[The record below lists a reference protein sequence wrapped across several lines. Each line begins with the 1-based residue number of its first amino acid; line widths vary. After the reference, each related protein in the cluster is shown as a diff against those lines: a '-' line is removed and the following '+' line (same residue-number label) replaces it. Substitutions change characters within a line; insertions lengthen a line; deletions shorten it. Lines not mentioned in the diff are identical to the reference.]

1 MRTVMRAQGVILGKT
16 IELLHKTDLPDGL
29 PVMVNICAESF
40 SLSEKRK
47 MVNELCGS
55 WAGDSSFK
63 SIFIEIE
70 NDRHYS
76 HF

>member
-29 PVMVNICAESF
+29 PVMVNICAESL

-47 MVNELCGS
+47 LVDELCGS
-55 WAGDSSFK
+55 WAGDSSLK
-63 SIFIEIE
+63 SIFMEIE